1 MIVVYDYSTARFI
14 RNSEGELYQ
23 VVRDNNL
30 PRAITHNTRFIDT
43 EKYGAIDL
51 AYIYVE
57 NALAME
63 EGKEL
68 IEVTND
74 N

>member
-1 MIVVYDYSTARFI
+1 MIIVYDYATARFV

-23 VVRDNNL
+23 ITRRDNL

-43 EKYGAIDL
+43 GNYSAIDL

-57 NALAME
+57 NGLAEE
-63 EGKEL
+63 EGREL
-68 IEVTND
+68 IELGE
-74 N
+74 